1 MAPLV
6 ISPHSNRKTEMNPE
20 QQQVMNTAA
29 NQVIDVAVG
38 SYVRQLAMAASQ
50 IASLEFQLNEANA
63 KLAELNTKGN

>member
-1 MAPLV
+1 
-6 ISPHSNRKTEMNPE
+6 MNPE